1 MSWLGSEVGQ
11 KSPDRYLGRYSI
23 NAASSAWTSL
33 TSASFKDTS
42 SMIEGTTLPAN
53 LQFLTV
59 LVYNTGGSPLF
70 ILLAPAAITGT
81 LTASTSTVITDSS
94 KNWLPANFLAGLS
107 VTMTSGAAIGA
118 TRTITASTSTTI
130 TTAAWSPVPAAG
142 DTYSIATNTTTAQG
156 IIVPPGPNP
165 VVLPMV
171 ISAIVPGV
179 PNTPTNIR
187 AISVRG
193 DTASGAN
200 AVGEMLVTFAGSYGP

>member
-1 MSWLGSEVGQ
+1 MV
-11 KSPDRYLGRYSI
+11 
-23 NAASSAWTSL
+23 
-33 TSASFKDTS
+33 
-42 SMIEGTTLPAN
+42 EGTVLPTN

-81 LTASTSTVITDSS
+81 ATAVGALTLTDSS
-94 KNWLPANFLAGLS
+94 KNWLPANFLAGLI
-107 VTMTSGAAIGA
+107 VTMTSGAAIGV
-118 TRTITASTSTTI
+118 TRTISSSTSSTL
-130 TTAAWSPVPAAG
+130 TTATPWGSPSPAVG
-142 DTYSIATNTTTAQG
+142 DTYSIATNATTAQG

-171 ISAIVPGV
+171 ISAIVPGA

-200 AVGEMLVTFAGSYGP
+200 AVGEMLATFAGSYGP

>member
-1 MSWLGSEVGQ
+1 
-11 KSPDRYLGRYSI
+11 
-23 NAASSAWTSL
+23 
-33 TSASFKDTS
+33 
-42 SMIEGTTLPAN
+42 MIEGTTLPAN

>member
-1 MSWLGSEVGQ
+1 MV
-11 KSPDRYLGRYSI
+11 
-23 NAASSAWTSL
+23 
-33 TSASFKDTS
+33 
-42 SMIEGTTLPAN
+42 EGTVLPTN

-81 LTASTSTVITDSS
+81 ATAVGALTLTANSVLDFGTTTSSTS
-94 KNWLPANFLAGLS
+94 
-107 VTMTSGAAIGA
+107 
-118 TRTITASTSTTI
+118 STL
-130 TTAAWSPVPAAG
+130 TTATPWGSPSPAVG
-142 DTYSIATNTTTAQG
+142 DTYSIATNATTAQG

-171 ISAIVPGV
+171 ISAIVPGA

-200 AVGEMLVTFAGSYGP
+200 AVGEMLATFAGSYGP